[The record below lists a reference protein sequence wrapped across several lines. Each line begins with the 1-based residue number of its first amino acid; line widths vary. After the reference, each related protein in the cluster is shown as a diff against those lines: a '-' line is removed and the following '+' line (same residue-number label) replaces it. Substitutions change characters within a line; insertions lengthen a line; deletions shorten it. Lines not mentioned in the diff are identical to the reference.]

1 MHIYI
6 LLGRYRMVN
15 HKSGVIRKFKSLFK
29 KNMKGETQMIQK
41 LTDMPSRTIHPSSG
55 GQNIGKRNV
64 HKQKIFLC
72 YYHLHFKRSVIFVIH
87 MTMHMTL
94 KRSFSYNVLTKY
106 YYFTYCFYLVYC
118 ENKNR
123 KP

>member
-1 MHIYI
+1 
-6 LLGRYRMVN
+6 
-15 HKSGVIRKFKSLFK
+15 
-29 KNMKGETQMIQK
+29 MKGETQMIQI
-41 LTDMPSRTIHPSSG
+41 LTDMPSGTIHLSSG

-64 HKQKIFLC
+64 LKQKIFLC

-106 YYFTYCFYLVYC
+106 YYLPIVSIWCTVKIKT
-118 ENKNR
+118 ENHKLHTS
-123 KP
+123 